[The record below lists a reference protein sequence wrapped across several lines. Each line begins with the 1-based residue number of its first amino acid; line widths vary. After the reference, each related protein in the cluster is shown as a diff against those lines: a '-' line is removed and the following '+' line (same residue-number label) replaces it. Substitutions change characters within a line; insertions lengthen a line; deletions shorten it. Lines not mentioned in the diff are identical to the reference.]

1 VLSNP
6 FHLGSPAR
14 IVRAPADGIAVKQI
28 RIALVGMSQIMV
40 EMIEAI
46 LAAEPDLVVAA
57 KVANRFEV
65 TAALHRRRIDVI
77 IECPATEAP
86 GSTGQDLTIPELLND
101 RPRKLLTIHQDGQ
114 DGSLW
119 VLRPHHTAITGIS
132 AGSLVA
138 AIRAR
143 P

>member
-1 VLSNP
+1 
-6 FHLGSPAR
+6 
-14 IVRAPADGIAVKQI
+14 
-28 RIALVGMSQIMV
+28 MSQIMV

-46 LAAEPDLVVAA
+46 LATEPDFVVAA
-57 KVANRFEV
+57 KVANRSDAP
-65 TAALHRRRIDVI
+65 AALSRRKIDVI
-77 IECPATEAP
+77 IECPAADTTDP
-86 GSTGQDLTIPELLND
+86 DQTVQDILND

-119 VLRPHHTAITGIS
+119 VLRPHRTTINRIS
-132 AGSLVA
+132 AGTLVA